1 MRSLPR
7 TSLKGGKRP
16 VANGTDDLDHTVSAS
31 KRRALRT
38 SRVVSP
44 PSIAARIAGTT
55 RSTSTGSNGSR
66 FESHRQYQDEQL
78 GRQALSG
85 ATWAKHGTVDGFA
98 VRAELVNGAP
108 EIGGVP
114 WQISFGT
121 A

>member
-1 MRSLPR
+1 MV
-7 TSLKGGKRP
+7 GKRP

-31 KRRALRT
+31 KPRALRT

-85 ATWAKHGTVDGFA
+85 ATWAGTVSLMA
-98 VRAELVNGAP
+98 
-108 EIGGVP
+108 
-114 WQISFGT
+114 SS
-121 A
+121 